1 MKRGYWISLIVVAA
15 IILIGA
21 FIFLTS
27 GDDPL
32 FAPSDVKVRVGNA
45 PPRITDVP
53 AVPVAV
59 SLTPGTT
66 TDIIVQFTVRD
77 PNGADDLND
86 AAASATFSR
95 LGEID
100 RVGSCVVNSV
110 AGKSKTYDCTVSM
123 QYYDAAGAWT
133 ITFYIEDLATPTPGS
148 DSDNSATANVGQLK
162 AILYNTNINLGIIT
176 PSDVN
181 VPKLIF

>member
-45 PPRITDVP
+45 PPQITNVP

-66 TDIIVQFTVRD
+66 TDVLVKFIVRD
-77 PNGADDLND
+77 SNGADDLND
-86 AAASATFSR
+86 AAASATFSK
-95 LGEID
+95 LGEVD
-100 RVGSCVVNSV
+100 RVGGCVINLV
-110 AGKSKTYDCTVSM
+110 AGKSK
-123 QYYDAAGAWT
+123 
-133 ITFYIEDLATPTPGS
+133 
-148 DSDNSATANVGQLK
+148 
-162 AILYNTNINLGIIT
+162 
-176 PSDVN
+176 
-181 VPKLIF
+181 